1 MKWNQKSLLE
11 TITIQGPGDGFPPFA
26 LGSWPLCRRTQVSVG
41 LKCVLECFLVNEALP
56 NQCF

>member
-56 NQCF
+56 N